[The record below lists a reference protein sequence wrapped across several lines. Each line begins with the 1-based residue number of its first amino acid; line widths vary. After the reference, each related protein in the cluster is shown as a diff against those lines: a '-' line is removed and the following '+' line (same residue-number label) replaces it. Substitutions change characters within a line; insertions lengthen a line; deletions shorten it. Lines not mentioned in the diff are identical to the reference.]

1 MFTTGDSRVRRLATQ
16 DDDFVGLVP
25 RLLYFHAYCEEAAV
39 LHAMLLVPQASKNPV
54 VKALFEGVVVEKGK
68 LAKGQLIASQ
78 FMRSLNSLMDL
89 ICSTES
95 HFIRC
100 LKPNE
105 TKQPRDWNNAKV
117 LAQVRRGFLVSPQVW
132 GLSLDGTG

>member
-1 MFTTGDSRVRRLATQ
+1 M
-16 DDDFVGLVP
+16 
-25 RLLYFHAYCEEAAV
+25 
-39 LHAMLLVPQASKNPV
+39 
-54 VKALFEGVVVEKGK
+54 VKALFEGVVIEKGK

-78 FMRSLNSLMDL
+78 FMRSLNSLMEL

-105 TKQPRDWNNAKV
+105 TKKPHDWNNGKV
-117 LAQVRRGFLVSPQVW
+117 LAQVKIDFVVS
-132 GLSLDGTG
+132 